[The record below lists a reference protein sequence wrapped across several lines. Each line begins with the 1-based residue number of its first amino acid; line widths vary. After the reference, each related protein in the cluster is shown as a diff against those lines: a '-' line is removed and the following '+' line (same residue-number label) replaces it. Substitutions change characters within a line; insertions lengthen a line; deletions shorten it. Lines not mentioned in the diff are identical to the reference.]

1 LQIGGDGFR
10 MSKAKKI
17 TVTLPENL
25 MNEFNRMLMEDTIS
39 RSDFI
44 KEAIT
49 VYIRERRQ
57 YFEEVKKG
65 YLEMAALNVEISEM
79 CFEEDINMLREYET
93 KLSESDV
100 PDDDDSEK
108 RRYILC

>member
-1 LQIGGDGFR
+1 
-10 MSKAKKI
+10 MSRAKKI

-25 MNEFNRMLMEDTIS
+25 LNEFDRLIMEDTKS

-44 KEAIT
+44 REAIAI
-49 VYIRERRQ
+49 YIIEKKQ
-57 YFEEVKKG
+57 YFEKVKNG
-65 YLEMAALNVEISEM
+65 YMEMASLNIEISEM
-79 CFEEDINMLREYET
+79 CFEEDIKMLKEYET
-93 KLSESDV
+93 KLSESDI

>member
-1 LQIGGDGFR
+1 LQIGGDGFH

-17 TVTLPENL
+17 TVSLPENL
-25 MNEFNRMLMEDTIS
+25 MNEFNRMLLEDTMS

-44 KEAIT
+44 REAIS

-57 YFEEVKKG
+57 YFEKVKNG
-65 YLEMAALNVEISEM
+65 YLEMAALNIEISEM
-79 CFEEDINMLREYET
+79 CVEEDIKMLREYET